1 MKFLSLFVMLC
12 IGFVSYDAW
21 FGRNGIEQF
30 RLISV
35 QVAEAKIKSEKL
47 TMRNQAVLDEIADL
61 NQDNLTVE
69 ELARDE
75 LGMIKSGETFYRVI
89 ESANYPRKTNVR

>member
-1 MKFLSLFVMLC
+1 MKFLSLLVMLC
-12 IGFVSYDAW
+12 IGFVSYDTW

-30 RLISV
+30 RIVSV
-35 QVAEAKIKSEKL
+35 QVAEAKMKSEKL

-89 ESANYPRKTNVR
+89 ESANYPRKNNVR

>member
-1 MKFLSLFVMLC
+1 MKFLSLLVMLC
-12 IGFVSYDAW
+12 IGFVSYDTW

-30 RLISV
+30 RVVSV
-35 QVAEAKIKSEKL
+35 QVAEAKMKSEKL

-89 ESANYPRKTNVR
+89 ESANYPRKNNVR